1 MIKKRGSS
9 RKLLPGKDFN
19 NHTMEEQERN
29 SNGKIPADRDSGR
42 RKYGVKMYGM
52 DNRNPC
58 VCFQRIGNSV
68 SCLCLGPL
76 KS

>member
-52 DNRNPC
+52 DIETPAFAFNELATLSP
-58 VCFQRIGNSV
+58 VYA
-68 SCLCLGPL
+68 LDP
-76 KS
+76 